1 MDHDSSYK
9 SVLETETGIK
19 LISVGRWKTDTPFPI
34 RVKDAQQKGWAR
46 SRYATSPRAGL
57 AISQQRHLFAVIIRV
72 QRFEG
77 WQLTAVRGEAIGEA
91 GGFGEAILGGAL
103 PDVV

>member
-1 MDHDSSYK
+1 MSDRPYR
-9 SVLETETGIK
+9 LLPIK
-19 LISVGRWKTDTPFPI
+19 M
-34 RVKDAQQKGWAR
+34 KDAQQKGWAR

-77 WQLTAVRGEAIGEA
+77 RQLTSARGEAISRM
-91 GGFGEAILGGAL
+91 FIL
-103 PDVV
+103 